1 MNRFADLWRLQEIDS
16 ALDTRRASLD
26 GAREQIGETDELV
39 AARATLAERRV
50 TLREAESAQKDIEL
64 QADDLKAKITAA
76 EQKLYSGTIKNPKEL
91 ADLQADVDSI
101 KRHLATVED
110 QDLEAL
116 GAVET
121 AENER
126 RAAEAEATAL
136 EAAWAEEQSELNER
150 IARLTVEIAQYEQE
164 RQELTPNI
172 DPALLKTY
180 DHTRRTHQGKGMARL
195 DRNLCMGCRIS
206 LPTNVVNRA
215 RAGNALVQCPNCE
228 RILYA

>member
-126 RAAEAEATAL
+126 RTAEAEATAL

-150 IARLTVEIAQYEQE
+150 IARLTVEIAQYERE